1 MKNLILI
8 LFTLSLLTYSCAPDL
23 PIVPP
28 VNSVPTGESYPG
40 KFVWYDLMTSD
51 ITAVKSFYGE
61 LFGWEFIE
69 TGEADNA
76 YTVVIH
82 NGIPIAG
89 IFELRDVKAEQRY
102 SQWIS
107 YLSVD
112 NMKYAIEY
120 TKQNGGSIYR
130 EPFNLPNR
138 GSVAFIFDSQNA
150 VLGLVKSSSG
160 DPVDDEPVYDEWL
173 WTELWS
179 NDIENSVLF
188 YQGLFNYEYKK
199 FKSKADNLYHVFE
212 KESKPRA
219 GMVKIP
225 YEDVKPHWMPYIAVK
240 DPSAVV
246 DKVEQLGGKVLLGEE
261 GVIGNTAAIIS
272 DPSGAVFTVQKWPL
286 QEGAFEE
293 VKDEN

>member
-1 MKNLILI
+1 MKKLIFI
-8 LFTLSLLTYSCAPDL
+8 SIALSLFLCSCSPDL

-28 VNSVPTGESYPG
+28 LNTTPTGEYHPG
-40 KFVWYDLMTSD
+40 KFVWYDLMTND

-61 LFGWEFIE
+61 LFGWEYIE
-69 TGEADNA
+69 TGEPGND
-76 YTVVIH
+76 YTVVLH
-82 NGIPIAG
+82 KGNPIAG
-89 IFELRDVKAEQRY
+89 MFELKDVKAEQRY

-107 YLSVD
+107 YLSVE
-112 NMKYAIEY
+112 NMNMAIEY

-138 GSVAFIFDSQNA
+138 GNVAFIFDSQNA

-160 DPVDDEPVYDEWL
+160 DPLDDEPVYDEWL

-179 NDIENSVLF
+179 YDIENSVSF
-188 YQGLFNYEYKK
+188 YDGFWDYDYKK
-199 FKSKADNLYHVFE
+199 FKTKADNFYHVLE
-212 KESKPRA
+212 KESEPRA
-219 GMVKIP
+219 GIVEIP

-240 DPSAVV
+240 DPSIVV
-246 DKVEQLGGKVLLGEE
+246 GKVEQFGGKVLLGEE

-293 VKDEN
+293 VQDEN